1 MKFLIFAT
9 MALAFILLTYSI
21 VDELKIRKIIN
32 EIKNKKNNK
41 K

>member
-1 MKFLIFAT
+1 

-32 EIKNKKNNK
+32 EIKNKKNK
-41 K
+41 